1 MARLHERLET
11 TLSLDKAFTFVADFA
26 NAAHW
31 DPGVAFSERIDT
43 GPLGVGAR
51 YRLGVRMAG
60 RIAPMEYRVTMWEPS
75 RRVVL
80 CGEGRGVEAIDDIRF
95 ESTPAGTRV
104 DYRAEIQ
111 LRGALRLLSPFAGG
125 AFARIARDARE
136 GMRRSLDELAASRPV
151 AAA

>member
-1 MARLHERLET
+1 
-11 TLSLDKAFTFVADFA
+11 
-26 NAAHW
+26 
-31 DPGVAFSERIDT
+31 
-43 GPLGVGAR
+43 
-51 YRLGVRMAG
+51 
-60 RIAPMEYRVTMWEPS
+60 MWEPS